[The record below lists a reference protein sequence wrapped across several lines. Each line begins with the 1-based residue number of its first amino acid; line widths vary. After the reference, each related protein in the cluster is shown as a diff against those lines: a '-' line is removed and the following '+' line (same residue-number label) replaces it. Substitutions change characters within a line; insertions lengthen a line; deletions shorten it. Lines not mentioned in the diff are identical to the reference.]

1 VEATLLCVGDV
12 HLGRRPSRLP
22 DGLEL
27 EHGISPRELD
37 PRAAWRS
44 VVRVAIERRVDA
56 VLLAGDVV
64 ESDNGFLE
72 AYGALRAG
80 LAELEHARVP
90 VLAVAG
96 NHDVEVLP
104 RLADELAGTG
114 FRLLG
119 RGGRWESAVVRG
131 ADGAPLVRV
140 LGWSFPRRRVEASPL
155 SSLGDDLRR
164 GRYPGDDAPDDLRT
178 VGLLHADLD
187 ASGGHYAPVPASAL
201 ARLGVSAW
209 FLGHVH
215 GATIGASG
223 RPIGYLGSLVAL
235 DPAETGAHGPWLARS
250 LPGSWHLE
258 QLELSPVRW
267 ERVDVSIEG
276 CPDLHAVRAAIP
288 RALRELHARISAGFE
303 GTRVVGCRPR
313 LVGRTALDRRELRL
327 VLEEARELREAQD
340 GVVYYVD
347 RGTDETEPPLDLE
360 PLAEG
365 SDPPALLARR
375 LLVLRG
381 DGEEARRL
389 VARARAAMVEAG
401 EHAHF
406 LSLGAPAL
414 DAEEVKR
421 TLRHLATRALLE
433 LLGQKGGPTTPR
445 PAPAEEVRA

>member
-1 VEATLLCVGDV
+1 MEANLLCVGDV

-22 DGLEL
+22 EGLEL

-44 VVRVAIERRVDA
+44 VVRVAIERHVDA

-80 LAELEHARVP
+80 LAELERAGVP

-119 RGGRWESAVVRG
+119 CGGRWESAVVRG
-131 ADGAPLVRV
+131 ADGEPLVRV

-155 SSLGDDLRR
+155 SSLGDELRR
-164 GRYPGDDAPDDLRT
+164 GRYSDGTPDDLRT

-235 DPAETGAHGPWLARS
+235 DPGETGAHGPWIARS

-267 ERVDVSIEG
+267 ERVDVRVEG
-276 CPDLHAVRAAIP
+276 CADLHAVRAAIP

-313 LVGRTALDRRELRL
+313 LVGRTALDRRELRQ
-327 VLEEARELREAQD
+327 VLEEAKELREAQE
-340 GVVYYVD
+340 GVVYFVESG
-347 RGTDETEPPLDLE
+347 RDETEPPLDLE
-360 PLAEG
+360 SLAEG
-365 SDPPALLARR
+365 ADPPALLARR
-375 LLVLRG
+375 LLALRE

-389 VARARAAMVEAG
+389 VARARAAMLEAG

-421 TLRHLATRALLE
+421 TLRNLATRALLE
-433 LLGQKGGPTTPR
+433 LLGQKGGATAPR
-445 PAPAEEVRA
+445 AERAEEVRA